1 MPVTLPKIPGFVP
14 FSAFLR
20 RLLTVLLTFC
30 HPSNLVCRYLLVLS
44 FFLRRSV
51 GIFAVADERRGPTT
65 ASSLVFSCLRGLCWF
80 FLPLFQKKLSLFPQ
94 SPSLVLLHFDLLLIT
109 SVSYPTL
116 LFFI

>member
-1 MPVTLPKIPGFVP
+1 MPVTLPEILGFVP

-80 FLPLFQKKLSLFPQ
+80 FLPLFQKKLSLFLQGPT
-94 SPSLVLLHFDLLLIT
+94 LVLLHFDLLLRT